1 MFAKS
6 VFRSLSLSSRN
17 LKNQRLVFKP
27 LALARFNSTIPDG
40 SERAS
45 IHFTVEDKVGALEK
59 ILAMLRSFN
68 ISLTRIESRPSKSKG
83 NYDFY
88 VDFVATPS
96 LLTTVIE
103 RIKLDSKEVKTVSSG
118 TNDAG
123 VGSVPW
129 FPRKLS
135 DLDTFADKVLS
146 YGVEL
151 DSDHPGF
158 TDGEYRKRREQITLA
173 ALKHRHGMEL
183 PLVDYTEDEVK
194 TWGIVYNRLREL
206 YKSHACYEH
215 QYIFPLLEQNCGYGP
230 DKIPQIRDISRFLKG
245 IMTVYSTLDCT
256 GWTVRPV
263 MGLLSPRDFLNALA
277 FRVFHSTQYIRHHSS
292 PLYTPEPDVCH
303 ELLGHVPLFADPDF
317 ASFSQEIGL
326 ASLGASDE
334 DLSKLSTVII
344 LMLTS
349 DLLLSLGYA
358 DKEKTLKRMVLVSF
372 RVLYCTSD
380 KPKLLPFNCE
390 VMGVQEYPIT
400 TYQPVYFVADSFK
413 QMKDD
418 VREYSLSLKR
428 PFGVNYNALT
438 QTIEVLDTRDK
449 VMRFASAIRGDMTRL
464 MNAIDKIVKE

>member
-6 VFRSLSLSSRN
+6 VFRSLSLSSPN

-230 DKIPQIRDISRFLKG
+230 DKIPQIRDISRFLK
-245 IMTVYSTLDCT
+245 DCT

-334 DLSKLSTVII
+334 DLSKLSTIYWFTVEFGLCRQGKDIKAYGAG
-344 LMLTS
+344 
-349 DLLLSLGYA
+349 LLS
-358 DKEKTLKRMVLVSF
+358 SF
-372 RVLYCTSD
+372 GELEYCTSD